1 MTPVDGGHGMLTV
14 GSCAAEHHEPGQIR
28 KEAALSGSFR
38 VTQDGLTRV
47 HAHHLRRDEVSTAG
61 ARSLLP
67 EPSPVDEA
75 EQTHAPDFLGGQGV
89 TLEQAFRWGQ

>member
-38 VTQDGLTRV
+38 VTQGGLARV
-47 HAHHLRRDEVSTAG
+47 HAHHRRRREVSTAG
-61 ARSLLP
+61 ARSPSLP
-67 EPSPVDEA
+67 SEYSERVARAPTHQRQEA
-75 EQTHAPDFLGGQGV
+75 G
-89 TLEQAFRWGQ
+89 FRSRTP